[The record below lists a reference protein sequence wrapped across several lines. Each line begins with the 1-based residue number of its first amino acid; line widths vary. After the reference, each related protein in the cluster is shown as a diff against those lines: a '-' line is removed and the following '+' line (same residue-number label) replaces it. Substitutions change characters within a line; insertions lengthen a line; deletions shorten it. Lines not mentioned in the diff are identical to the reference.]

1 MLASK
6 GKPFSF
12 DQTELNPSRNKPS
25 IRRTIMDVIV
35 FLLTSLGY
43 ILQAFYYQI
52 FGVPKKDLN
61 GEIAL
66 VTGGGGGLG
75 RLLALRLIKLGA
87 KVVLWDIN
95 QEGMYSTIKIQ
106 TARKALVQTVLR

>member
-1 MLASK
+1 MVFICFD
-6 GKPFSF
+6 FSF
-12 DQTELNPSRNKPS
+12 FFHVPVACSKL
-25 IRRTIMDVIV
+25 TIC
-35 FLLTSLGY
+35 LGFRSFF
-43 ILQAFYYQI
+43 QAFYYQI

-95 QEGMYSTIKIQ
+95 QEGMYTTK
-106 TARKALVQTVLR
+106 

>member
-1 MLASK
+1 M
-6 GKPFSF
+6 
-12 DQTELNPSRNKPS
+12 
-25 IRRTIMDVIV
+25 
-35 FLLTSLGY
+35 
-43 ILQAFYYQI
+43 
-52 FGVPKKDLN
+52 PKKNLN

-95 QEGMYSTIKIQ
+95 QEGTS
-106 TARKALVQTVLR
+106 